1 MSQLYIYTGIF
12 FLAGFI
18 LAWAIRSFTLGQI
31 KKQLKSVEGFLESE
45 KRKKETLQKE
55 NVQVNN
61 MRLAGEAELIQKL
74 KDAQK
79 LIHEMENDI
88 LLLQKSNE
96 ETEAL
101 LEASQPEIYNLKLKL
116 IEAGN
121 TIARYKS
128 QLGK

>member
-1 MSQLYIYTGIF
+1 LSQLYIYTGIF